1 VLEGGTN
8 AQTFDTADTYSQGH
22 SERILGKFIKKY
34 DIPRESVVI
43 MTKTFFEWGDAKA
56 HGPAG
61 FVNNARLSR
70 KVRITLCIVYADVT
84 EDLRCCQRQL

>member
-1 VLEGGTN
+1 VLEGGAN

-70 KVRITLCIVYADVT
+70 KAGITLCPG
-84 EDLRCCQRQL
+84 R